1 MSVFLHTPV
10 HKQQANRG
18 YKGKVAKFMH
28 TVTFA
33 KLIRVRAKTMLLRY
47 LVGYGCLAKT
57 KSRRAQ
63 QGSMSLIT
71 MCILHYNEPL
81 MQQYSRAIDLN
92 QWQDAVHSN
101 SAVIQEC

>member
-1 MSVFLHTPV
+1 
-10 HKQQANRG
+10 
-18 YKGKVAKFMH
+18 MH

-33 KLIRVRAKTMLLRY
+33 KLVRVREKTMLLRY

-71 MCILHYNEPL
+71 MSILHYNEPL
-81 MQQYSRAIDLN
+81 MQQYDSRVIDLN

-101 SAVIQEC
+101 RAVIQEC